1 MAAAGV
7 LNLIVKKVSSGT
19 FTEKQLSQMATT
31 TLKAGSRISVY
42 ALFWCVGVADYVLQ
56 SVVVYWI

>member
-19 FTEKQLSQMATT
+19 FSETQLSQLAST

-42 ALFWCVGVADYVLQ
+42 ALFWCVDVADPLLQ
-56 SVVVYWI
+56 SVIVRWC